1 METNWKKKTDGRKG
15 HIEITAKD
23 KQTRAIKPG
32 ATTTRIPMWSEG
44 VMGSELPE
52 R

>member
-15 HIEITAKD
+15 HIEITVKD